1 MYRKN
6 AAMKVKAFDFDIKA
20 VNDDGLFSGYAS
32 VFEEIDSYRDIV
44 KRGAF
49 EKTLAESES
58 KGRAVPILWQ
68 HDAAKPIG
76 VYTELKEDEH
86 GLYVEGQLNMDVQQ
100 AREALSLLRQKALS
114 GISIGYNSVRYD
126 TDVKSGVRRLYELKL
141 YEASLVTFPACD
153 GARVTDVKTI
163 LADGQLPSLPEF
175 EDFLCEAGFSRSQAK
190 AIAGNGL
197 TKLIRR
203 EVGSDEDEA
212 IQRALAILKS

>member
-1 MYRKN
+1 
-6 AAMKVKAFDFDIKA
+6 MKYLNRPLEIKA
-20 VNDDGLFSGYAS
+20 VNQDGLFSGYAS

-49 EKTLAESES
+49 EKTLADTES

-68 HDAAKPIG
+68 HDASKPIG
-76 VYTELKEDEH
+76 VYTSLKEDER

-100 AREALSLLRQKALS
+100 AREALSLLKQKALS

-141 YEASLVTFPACD
+141 FEASLVTFPACD
-153 GARVTDVKTI
+153 SARVTDVKTI
-163 LADGQLPSLPEF
+163 LADGNLPSLPEF

-203 EVGSDEDEA
+203 EVGSDEDDA

>member
-1 MYRKN
+1 
-6 AAMKVKAFDFDIKA
+6 MKYLNRPLEIKA
-20 VNDDGLFSGYAS
+20 VNQDGLFSGYAS

-49 EKTLAESES
+49 EKTLADTES

-68 HDAAKPIG
+68 HDASKPIG
-76 VYTELKEDEH
+76 VYTSLKEDER

-141 YEASLVTFPACD
+141 FEASLVTFPACD
-153 GARVTDVKTI
+153 SARVTDVKTI
-163 LADGQLPSLPEF
+163 LADGNLPSLPEF

-203 EVGSDEDEA
+203 EVGSEEDEA

>member
-1 MYRKN
+1 
-6 AAMKVKAFDFDIKA
+6 MKYLNRPIEIKA
-20 VNDDGLFSGYAS
+20 VNEDGLFSGYAS

-114 GISIGYNSVRYD
+114 GITIGYNSVRYN
-126 TDVKSGVRRLYELKL
+126 
-141 YEASLVTFPACD
+141 
-153 GARVTDVKTI
+153 TDVKTI

-203 EVGSDEDEA
+203 EVGSDEDDA

>member
-1 MYRKN
+1 
-6 AAMKVKAFDFDIKA
+6 MKYLNRPIEIKA
-20 VNDDGLFSGYAS
+20 VNEDGLFSGYAS

-126 TDVKSGVRRLYELKL
+126 MDVKSGVRRLYELKL

-203 EVGSDEDEA
+203 EVGSDEDDA

>member
-1 MYRKN
+1 
-6 AAMKVKAFDFDIKA
+6 MKYLNRPIEIKA
-20 VNDDGLFSGYAS
+20 VNEDGLFSGYAS

-114 GISIGYNSVRYD
+114 GISIGYKSVRYD

-203 EVGSDEDEA
+203 EVGSDEDDA

>member
-1 MYRKN
+1 
-6 AAMKVKAFDFDIKA
+6 MKYLNRPLEIKA
-20 VNDDGLFSGYAS
+20 VNQDGLFSGYAS

-49 EKTLAESES
+49 EKTLADTES

-68 HDAAKPIG
+68 HDDSKPIG
-76 VYTELKEDEH
+76 VYTSLKEDER

-100 AREALSLLRQKALS
+100 AREALSLLKQKALS

-141 YEASLVTFPACD
+141 FEASLVTFPACD
-153 GARVTDVKTI
+153 SARVTDVKTI
-163 LADGQLPSLPEF
+163 LADGNLPSLPEF

-203 EVGSDEDEA
+203 EVGSDEDDA

>member
-1 MYRKN
+1 
-6 AAMKVKAFDFDIKA
+6 MKYLNRPIEIKA
-20 VNDDGLFSGYAS
+20 VNEDGLFSGYAS

-86 GLYVEGQLNMDVQQ
+86 GLFVEGQLNMDVQQ

-203 EVGSDEDEA
+203 EVGSEEDDA

>member
-1 MYRKN
+1 
-6 AAMKVKAFDFDIKA
+6 MKYLNRPLEIKA
-20 VNDDGLFSGYAS
+20 VNQDGLFSGYAS

-49 EKTLAESES
+49 EKTLTDTES

-68 HDAAKPIG
+68 HDASKPIG
-76 VYTELKEDEH
+76 VYTSLKEDER

-141 YEASLVTFPACD
+141 FEASLVTFPACD
-153 GARVTDVKTI
+153 SARVTDVKTI
-163 LADGQLPSLPEF
+163 LADGNLPSLPEF

>member
-1 MYRKN
+1 
-6 AAMKVKAFDFDIKA
+6 MKYLNRPIEIKA
-20 VNDDGLFSGYAS
+20 VNEDGLFSGYAS

-100 AREALSLLRQKALS
+100 AREALSLMRQKALS

-141 YEASLVTFPACD
+141 FEASLVTFPACD
-153 GARVTDVKTI
+153 SARVTDVKTI
-163 LADGQLPSLPEF
+163 LADGNLPSLPEF

>member
-1 MYRKN
+1 
-6 AAMKVKAFDFDIKA
+6 MKYLNRPIEIKA
-20 VNDDGLFSGYAS
+20 VNEDGLFSGYAS

-114 GISIGYNSVRYD
+114 VFSIGYNSVRYD

-203 EVGSDEDEA
+203 EVGSDEDDA

>member
-1 MYRKN
+1 
-6 AAMKVKAFDFDIKA
+6 MKYLNRPIEIKA
-20 VNDDGLFSGYAS
+20 VNEDGLFSGYAS

-49 EKTLAESES
+49 EKTLAESEA

-141 YEASLVTFPACD
+141 YEVSLVTFPACD

-197 TKLIRR
+197 TKLIGRD
-203 EVGSDEDEA
+203 VGSDEDDA

>member
-1 MYRKN
+1 
-6 AAMKVKAFDFDIKA
+6 MKYLNRPLEIKA
-20 VNDDGLFSGYAS
+20 VNQDGLFSGYAS

-49 EKTLAESES
+49 EKTLADTES

-68 HDAAKPIG
+68 HDASKPIG

-141 YEASLVTFPACD
+141 FEASLVTFPACD
-153 GARVTDVKTI
+153 SARVTDVKTI
-163 LADGQLPSLPEF
+163 LADGNLPSLPEF

>member
-1 MYRKN
+1 
-6 AAMKVKAFDFDIKA
+6 MKYLNRPIEIKA
-20 VNDDGLFSGYAS
+20 VNEDGLFSGYAS

-100 AREALSLLRQKALS
+100 ARAALSLLRQKALS

-203 EVGSDEDEA
+203 EVGSDEDDA

>member
-1 MYRKN
+1 
-6 AAMKVKAFDFDIKA
+6 MKYLNRPLEIKA
-20 VNDDGLFSGYAS
+20 VNQDGLFSGYAS

-49 EKTLAESES
+49 EKTLADTES

-68 HDAAKPIG
+68 HDASKPIG

-203 EVGSDEDEA
+203 EVGSDEDDA
-212 IQRALAILKS
+212 IQRAIAILKS

>member
-1 MYRKN
+1 
-6 AAMKVKAFDFDIKA
+6 MKYLNRPIEIEA
-20 VNDDGLFSGYAS
+20 VNEDGLFSGYAS

-203 EVGSDEDEA
+203 EVGSDEDDA

>member
-1 MYRKN
+1 
-6 AAMKVKAFDFDIKA
+6 MKYLNRPIEIKA
-20 VNDDGLFSGYAS
+20 VNEDGLFSGYAS

-203 EVGSDEDEA
+203 GVGSDEDDA

>member
-1 MYRKN
+1 
-6 AAMKVKAFDFDIKA
+6 MKYLNRPIEIKA
-20 VNDDGLFSGYAS
+20 VNEDGLFSGYAS

-114 GISIGYNSVRYD
+114 GISIGYNSVRSD

-203 EVGSDEDEA
+203 EVGSDEDDA

>member
-1 MYRKN
+1 
-6 AAMKVKAFDFDIKA
+6 MKYLNRPIEIKA
-20 VNDDGLFSGYAS
+20 VNEDGLFSGYAS

-141 YEASLVTFPACD
+141 YEASLVTFPSCD

-203 EVGSDEDEA
+203 EVGSDEDDA

>member
-1 MYRKN
+1 
-6 AAMKVKAFDFDIKA
+6 MKYLNRPIEIKA
-20 VNDDGLFSGYAS
+20 VNEDGLFSGYAS

-126 TDVKSGVRRLYELKL
+126 TDVKSGVRRIYELKL

-203 EVGSDEDEA
+203 EVGSDEDDA

>member
-1 MYRKN
+1 
-6 AAMKVKAFDFDIKA
+6 MKYLNRPIEIKA
-20 VNDDGLFSGYAS
+20 VNEDGLFSGYAS

>member
-1 MYRKN
+1 
-6 AAMKVKAFDFDIKA
+6 MKYLNRPIEIKA
-20 VNDDGLFSGYAS
+20 VNQDGLFSGYAS

-203 EVGSDEDEA
+203 EVGSDEDDA

>member
-1 MYRKN
+1 
-6 AAMKVKAFDFDIKA
+6 MKYLNRPIEIKA
-20 VNDDGLFSGYAS
+20 VNEDGLFSGYAS

-141 YEASLVTFPACD
+141 FEASLVTFPACD
-153 GARVTDVKTI
+153 SARVTDVKTI
-163 LADGQLPSLPEF
+163 LADGNLPSLPEF

>member
-1 MYRKN
+1 
-6 AAMKVKAFDFDIKA
+6 MKYLNRPIEIKA
-20 VNDDGLFSGYAS
+20 VIEDGLFSGYAS

>member
-1 MYRKN
+1 
-6 AAMKVKAFDFDIKA
+6 MKYLNRPLEIKA
-20 VNDDGLFSGYAS
+20 VNQDGLFSGYAS

-49 EKTLAESES
+49 EKTLADTES

-68 HDAAKPIG
+68 HDASKPIG
-76 VYTELKEDEH
+76 VYTSLKEDER

-141 YEASLVTFPACD
+141 FEASLVTFPACD
-153 GARVTDVKTI
+153 SARVTDVKTI
-163 LADGQLPSLPEF
+163 LADGNLPSLPEF

>member
-1 MYRKN
+1 
-6 AAMKVKAFDFDIKA
+6 MKYLNRPIEIKA
-20 VNDDGLFSGYAS
+20 VNEDGLFSGYAS

-203 EVGSDEDEA
+203 EVGSDEDGA

>member
-1 MYRKN
+1 
-6 AAMKVKAFDFDIKA
+6 MKYLNRPLEIKA
-20 VNDDGLFSGYAS
+20 VNQDGLFSGYAS

-49 EKTLAESES
+49 EKTLADTES

-68 HDAAKPIG
+68 HDASKPIG
-76 VYTELKEDEH
+76 VYTSLKEDER

-212 IQRALAILKS
+212 IQLALAILKS

>member
-1 MYRKN
+1 
-6 AAMKVKAFDFDIKA
+6 MKYLNRPIEIKA
-20 VNDDGLFSGYAS
+20 VNEDGLFSGYAS

-76 VYTELKEDEH
+76 VYTELKEDAH

-212 IQRALAILKS
+212 IKLALAILKS

>member
-1 MYRKN
+1 
-6 AAMKVKAFDFDIKA
+6 MKYLNRPIEIKA
-20 VNDDGLFSGYAS
+20 VNEDGLFSGYAS
-32 VFEEIDSYRDIV
+32 VFEEIDSDRDIV

-203 EVGSDEDEA
+203 EVGSDEDDA

>member
-1 MYRKN
+1 
-6 AAMKVKAFDFDIKA
+6 MKYLNRPLEIKA
-20 VNDDGLFSGYAS
+20 VNQDGLFSGYAS

-49 EKTLAESES
+49 EKTLADTES

-141 YEASLVTFPACD
+141 FEASLVTFPACD
-153 GARVTDVKTI
+153 SARVTDVKTI
-163 LADGQLPSLPEF
+163 LADGNLPSLPEF

>member
-1 MYRKN
+1 
-6 AAMKVKAFDFDIKA
+6 MKYLNRPIEIKA
-20 VNDDGLFSGYAS
+20 VNEDGLFSGYAS

-203 EVGSDEDEA
+203 EVGSDEDDA

>member
-1 MYRKN
+1 
-6 AAMKVKAFDFDIKA
+6 MKYLNRPIEIKA
-20 VNDDGLFSGYAS
+20 VNEDGLFSGYAS

-141 YEASLVTFPACD
+141 HEASLVTFPACD

-203 EVGSDEDEA
+203 EVGSDEDDA

>member
-1 MYRKN
+1 
-6 AAMKVKAFDFDIKA
+6 MKYLNRPIEIKA
-20 VNDDGLFSGYAS
+20 VNEDGLFSGYAS

-100 AREALSLLRQKALS
+100 AREALSLLRQQALS

-190 AIAGNGL
+190 AIASNGL

>member
-1 MYRKN
+1 
-6 AAMKVKAFDFDIKA
+6 MKYLNRPIEIKA
-20 VNDDGLFSGYAS
+20 VNEDGLFSGYAS

-175 EDFLCEAGFSRSQAK
+175 EDFLCDAGFSRSQAK

-203 EVGSDEDEA
+203 EVGSDEDDA

>member
-1 MYRKN
+1 
-6 AAMKVKAFDFDIKA
+6 MKYLNRPIEIKA
-20 VNDDGLFSGYAS
+20 VNEDGLFSGYAS

-163 LADGQLPSLPEF
+163 LADGNLPSLPEF

-203 EVGSDEDEA
+203 EVGSDEDDA

>member
-1 MYRKN
+1 
-6 AAMKVKAFDFDIKA
+6 MKYLNRPIEIKA
-20 VNDDGLFSGYAS
+20 VNEDGLFSGYAS

-163 LADGQLPSLPEF
+163 LAGGQLPSLPEF

-203 EVGSDEDEA
+203 EVGSEEDEA

>member
-1 MYRKN
+1 
-6 AAMKVKAFDFDIKA
+6 MKYLNRPIEIKA
-20 VNDDGLFSGYAS
+20 VNEDGLFSGYAS

-58 KGRAVPILWQ
+58 KGRVVPILWQ

-203 EVGSDEDEA
+203 EVGSEDDDA
-212 IQRALAILKS
+212 ISKALAILKS

>member
-1 MYRKN
+1 
-6 AAMKVKAFDFDIKA
+6 MKYLNRPIEIKA
-20 VNDDGLFSGYAS
+20 VNEDGLFSGYAS

-49 EKTLAESES
+49 EKTLADTES

-68 HDAAKPIG
+68 HDASKPIG
-76 VYTELKEDEH
+76 VYTSLKEDER

-100 AREALSLLRQKALS
+100 AREALSLLKQKALS

-141 YEASLVTFPACD
+141 FEASLVTFPACD
-153 GARVTDVKTI
+153 SARVTDVKTI

-203 EVGSDEDEA
+203 EVGSDEDDA